1 MNNGSLSLVRALY
14 FSVYVFSS
22 STGVWHVWCSYGYPS
37 QTDEASECFCFKIIN
52 WAALSLIANT
62 YHFYKSVNVEAEK
75 PQLQTV
81 WLSSTD
87 VYRGDDYAAQ
97 AKRFFTKLI
106 ENEGDKQSHGATS
119 MSTQLSN
126 I

>member
-37 QTDEASECFCFKIIN
+37 QTDEAI
-52 WAALSLIANT
+52 
-62 YHFYKSVNVEAEK
+62 NVEAEK